1 MFRFVDSFSGIG
13 GIRLGLENALEKLG
27 IASECVFSC
36 DIDKY
41 ANKVYSNQF
50 GNESREIGDDITKI
64 DACDLPDFDILLAGF
79 PCQAFSMM
87 GHRKGFED
95 TRGTLFFDVARILK
109 EKKPSMFLLENVK
122 GLLSHDK
129 GRTFDVIK
137 DVLTNELGYTIYY
150 KVLNAEDYGSPQHR
164 ERIYI
169 VGFREKID
177 FSFPLPVTN
186 SERKKVADILED
198 NVVSDKYYISE
209 VFWNAMKRHKERNSS
224 NGNGFGYV
232 ILDKNGTSNT
242 LTKSLSCLERNLIV
256 DERNQCHKNSENIRR
271 LTPIECER
279 LQGFPDGWT
288 EGVSDTRR
296 YQLLGNSV
304 CVNVIEKIYSK
315 MFECYFAK

>member
-1 MFRFVDSFSGIG
+1 MFKFADLFSGIG

-36 DIDKY
+36 DIDEY
-41 ANKVYSNQF
+41 ANKVYSNRF
-50 GNESREIGDDITKI
+50 GDESRSIGNDITKI
-64 DACDLPDFDILLAGF
+64 EVSLLPDFDILLAGF
-79 PCQAFSMM
+79 PCQAFSVM

-95 TRGTLFFDVARILK
+95 TRGTLFFDAARILK

-122 GLLSHDK
+122 GLVNHDK
-129 GRTFDVIK
+129 GKTFEVIK
-137 DVLTNELGYTIYY
+137 NVLMDELGYMVYY
-150 KVLNAEDYGSPQHR
+150 KVLNSEDYGSPQHR

-169 VGFREKID
+169 VGFKDKKD
-177 FSFPLPVTN
+177 FSFPLSVTD
-186 SERKKVADILED
+186 SQRKKLRDIIEENTVL
-198 NVVSDKYYISE
+198 DKYYISE
-209 VFWNAMKRHKERNSS
+209 VYWNALKRHKERNSS

-256 DERNQCHKNSENIRR
+256 DNRNQCHKNSENIRK
-271 LTPIECER
+271 LTPVECER

-304 CVNVIEKIYSK
+304 CVNVIEKICSK
-315 MFECYFAK
+315 MFESYFEE